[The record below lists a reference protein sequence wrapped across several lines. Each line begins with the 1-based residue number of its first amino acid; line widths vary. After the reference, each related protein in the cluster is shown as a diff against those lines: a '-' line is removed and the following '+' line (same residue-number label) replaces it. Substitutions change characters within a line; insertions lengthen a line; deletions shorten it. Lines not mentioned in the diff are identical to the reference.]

1 MTGCVEI
8 TVYLSE
14 TFFITPLKENIVF
27 VKQVETSFGS
37 SILAAFTWFQSQ
49 GTDTFYST
57 WG

>member
-14 TFFITPLKENIVF
+14 TFLIKPLKENIVF
-27 VKQVETSFGS
+27 VKQFQTSFGS

-49 GTDTFYST
+49 DTDTFYSI
-57 WG
+57 